1 MKFSIRIVAL
11 LALVILTFSATACAP
26 PSMDD
31 IDFSNVKLENCK
43 YSTDVT
49 DHVLLNVTYTNA
61 KGELATGNIV
71 IRLYKDV
78 APITVE
84 NFQGLVKNGFYD
96 GLTFHRVYSGFMIQ
110 GGDPNGN
117 GSGGS
122 GYPIQGEFSENGIE
136 NNLLHV
142 RGVVSMARAQS
153 PNSASSQFFI
163 MHQKTASLDGNYASF
178 GYVVYGMDTV
188 DGIAGTACKTNTA
201 GEKSSPINPVTINFA
216 KFVTVEE
223 NAVNEITEVP
233 PYTPPTMESLDFS
246 PVKLENCKYSTNVTD
261 HVLLNVTYT
270 NSEGVECTGNI
281 IIRLYEEVA
290 PLTVENFQGLVKKS

>member
-223 NAVNEITEVP
+223 NAVNEITE
-233 PYTPPTMESLDFS
+233 
-246 PVKLENCKYSTNVTD
+246 
-261 HVLLNVTYT
+261 
-270 NSEGVECTGNI
+270 
-281 IIRLYEEVA
+281 
-290 PLTVENFQGLVKKS
+290 